1 MAARTLL
8 MGAVM
13 HTALTE
19 ETVSNLPSHLSALRA
34 AALRLSKNEAEADDL
49 LQDTLER
56 ALGAMHTFRPGANE
70 RAWLMSI
77 LNNLFL
83 DRCRRQA
90 RQGTRV
96 ELEADGLA
104 EAPRDPEAPWA
115 RLCSTEIGRAI
126 DRLDPLFREP
136 YQRHAAGE
144 SYEEISAALRIPRA
158 TVGTRLLRARRQ
170 LRRLLVTC
178 L

>member
-1 MAARTLL
+1 
-8 MGAVM
+8 MGAGM
-13 HTALTE
+13 QTAFTE
-19 ETVSNLPSHLSALRA
+19 DAVSNLPSHLAALRA
-34 AALRLSKNEAEADDL
+34 TALRLSKNPAEADDL

-56 ALGAMHTFRPGANE
+56 ALGAIHTFQGGANE

-77 LNNLFL
+77 LNNLFV
-83 DRCRRQA
+83 DRYRRLA

-96 ELEADGLA
+96 ELEEDGLP

-126 DRLDPLFREP
+126 DRLEPLFREP

-144 SYEEISAALRIPRA
+144 SYEEISAALQIPRA
-158 TVGTRLLRARRQ
+158 TVGTRLLRARKQ